1 MLMKK
6 TKAVFYSLV
15 LIVGWIDCDTM
26 TTGHPDM
33 LFLPSLG
40 PPFHLQIIQ
49 AGGVGVTEN
58 LCKINWLYPEPS
70 SESTEYEIYIVELQN
85 VERKRDFN
93 SCPCFNFYLHDILSG
108 GTSVSGYQIDK
119 ESKR

>member
-15 LIVGWIDCDTM
+15 LIGGWIDCDTM
-26 TTGHPDM
+26 TTGYPDM

-40 PPFHLQIIQ
+40 PPFRLQIIQ

-58 LCKINWLYPEPS
+58 LCKINWL
-70 SESTEYEIYIVELQN
+70 IQN
-85 VERKRDFN
+85 QAAKAQNMKFT
-93 SCPCFNFYLHDILSG
+93 L
-108 GTSVSGYQIDK
+108 
-119 ESKR
+119 